1 MVTIGATYLNDGVWD
16 GQQVI
21 PPDWVT
27 ASVTPYAGNTWTNHL
42 LRPIPPDDNT
52 WGRRGYAYAWWTHEF
67 RRSGHTVPTTT
78 PRAESHD
85 SGPAC
90 REDRQVSRSASRLML
105 SIILRL
111 ITKLTTSSGKRPNTS
126 RLVQSGP

>member
-1 MVTIGATYLNDGVWD
+1 VADTNDQRLTPRAMVTIGATYLNDGVWD

-27 ASVTPYAGNTWTNHL
+27 ASATPYAGNTWTNHV

-67 RRSGHTVPTTT
+67 RKSGHTVP
-78 PRAESHD
+78 AFYAW
-85 SGPAC
+85 GWGG
-90 REDRQVSRSASRLML
+90 QVIAVF
-105 SIILRL
+105 
-111 ITKLTTSSGKRPNTS
+111 P
-126 RLVQSGP
+126 